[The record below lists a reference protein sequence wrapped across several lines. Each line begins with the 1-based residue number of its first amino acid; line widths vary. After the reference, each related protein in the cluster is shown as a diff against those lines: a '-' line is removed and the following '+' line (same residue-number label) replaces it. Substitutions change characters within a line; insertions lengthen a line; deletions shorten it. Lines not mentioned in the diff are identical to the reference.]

1 MPYPTSIQSF
11 TFKRNNIDK
20 VVADDVNS
28 AYTEITEIERQLGGV
43 ASGGIGVTTSTWG
56 TGTFVSNVANWLAS
70 GKDGLAERLTNIE
83 AGLYQ
88 ALVTGSIRGTTIPS
102 SKTLVTTDVTSLSS
116 LATVNGTT
124 IPSSKT
130 LVTTDVT
137 SLSSLATVNGTT
149 IPLNGTLL
157 TTTTGTTSVLT
168 SVGTLTNLLI
178 GASAGSTAPLK
189 LTSGTNLGTTQ
200 AGAIEYD
207 GKALYF
213 TPSTSTGRAVVQ
225 STNYYTYY
233 GNSGA
238 LGGATAPYGFKR
250 LTVAANTAYEYEG
263 MYVFSFNEVG
273 SAVSTYPKFQIQ
285 GTATIANSAF
295 VVTYWCATG
304 GNYAAQ
310 ATARTMYETYAV
322 GNTAINL
329 ENTTN
334 SSSTR
339 VGVVKWKGI
348 LRNEQASTGTVYA
361 SILGNALS
369 TVTEIKDSSYI
380 KLTPIGVDNVAVNGA
395 WT

>member
-124 IPSSKT
+124 IP
-130 LVTTDVT
+130 
-137 SLSSLATVNGTT
+137 
-149 IPLNGTLL
+149 LNGTLL
-157 TTTTGTTSVLT
+157 TTTTATASALT

-189 LTSGTNLGTTQ
+189 LTSGTSLGTAQ
-200 AGAIEYD
+200 PGAIEYD

-233 GNSGA
+233 GDSGA
-238 LGGATAPYGFKR
+238 LGGATAPYGYKR

-263 MYVFSFNEVG
+263 MYVFTFNDPGLATPV
-273 SAVSTYPKFQIQ
+273 SAYPRFQIQ

-295 VVTYWCATG
+295 VVTYWCANVPASLASQG
-304 GNYAAQ
+304 GV
-310 ATARTMYETYAV
+310 TRTMYETYAV

-329 ENTTN
+329 MDSTASTTQ
-334 SSSTR
+334 R
-339 VGVVKWKGI
+339 VGIVKWKGI
-348 LRNEQASTGTVYA
+348 LRNQQASTGTVYA
-361 SILGNALS
+361 TILGSSLS